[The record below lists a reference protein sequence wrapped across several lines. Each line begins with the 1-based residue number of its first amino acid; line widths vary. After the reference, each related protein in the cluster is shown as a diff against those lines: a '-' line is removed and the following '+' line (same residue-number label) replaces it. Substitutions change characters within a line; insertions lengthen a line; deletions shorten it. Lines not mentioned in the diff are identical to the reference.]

1 MDRIQVPEFVYT
13 PRESCVFTSC
23 ADRAVK
29 EGTCDNAEERVEK
42 WNKVL
47 MPDEMG
53 VGAAGWR
60 SQVEGLA

>member
-1 MDRIQVPEFVYT
+1 MYLQAVQ
-13 PRESCVFTSC
+13 
-23 ADRAVK
+23 RAVK

-53 VGAAGWR
+53 VGQLDGGHRWR
-60 SQVEGLA
+60 DLPETRQRNISASET